1 MAKVILSAELQ
12 RYTDGTREFEVAAN
26 TYQSLVTELRQLF
39 PALPEAIIAK
49 HAIAI
54 DGVLI
59 QTPLLET
66 FDQDSELLFIA
77 KIAGG

>member
-26 TYQSLVTELRQLF
+26 TYQSLVTELRQRF
-39 PALPEAIIAK
+39 PALTAAMIEK

-54 DGVLI
+54 DGMLI

-66 FDQDSELLFIA
+66 FNSDSELVFVVR
-77 KIAGG
+77 IAGG